1 MKTIFR
7 FLSLAVLAAGFIAAG
22 NTAGFAQDACADV
35 DGQTA
40 LYTKFT
46 GVYGKNDEASLTTA
60 VDSGKQFLEK
70 YGECATVKEQAD
82 YMKKAVPALEAQL
95 TKVRE
100 GAATGALLKRFDTAI
115 QAKNYDDAYA
125 AGNEFVSKFPN
136 SPAAINLIVS
146 MGQIGIRESY
156 PPKKNYKYNNDT
168 LKYAKMA
175 IDQLNAGA
183 KPKKDGT
190 YGAFEYSCASKEEC
204 ISVLTYGQGYITYYA
219 QDNKKAALPIL
230 YQVTQLPGVAK
241 DNPAVYATLGDYYFI
256 DVKRLADEVQAKI
269 KELQAAPDADKP
281 AKDAEVKAKI
291 AELNGYSE
299 RALEYYSRAY
309 KLTKDDAAS
318 KAYKDGIYNQIKGIY
333 NVRFAKTDGVDAY
346 ISQAMSKPL
355 PDPTSPVTPISDPE
369 PSKDASTTTGSTT
382 TAPAATPATTP
393 AKPATPAAKPTVPT
407 KPASVNSGTTTAK
420 KAGAASATKAKP
432 AAARKAGSN

>member
-22 NTAGFAQDACADV
+22 NTTGFAQDACADV

-46 GVYGKNDEASLTTA
+46 GVYGKNDEASLRTA

-70 YGECATVKEQAD
+70 YGACEPVKEQAD
-82 YMKKAVPALEAQL
+82 YLKKAVPALEKQL
-95 TKVRE
+95 SDVVDRANVSKI
-100 GAATGALLKRFDTAI
+100 LKSFDDAVK
-115 QAKNYDDAYA
+115 AEKYDDAYA
-125 AGNEFVSKFPN
+125 AGNEFISKYPN
-136 SPAAINLIVS
+136 HPAAINLIVS

-168 LKYAKMA
+168 LRYAKMA

-183 KPKKDGT
+183 KAKPDGT
-190 YGAFEYSCASKEEC
+190 YGAFQYSCASKEEC
-204 ISVLTYGQGYITYYA
+204 ISLLTYGQGYITYYA
-219 QDNKKAALPIL
+219 QDNKQAALPIL
-230 YQVTQLPGVAK
+230 YHVTQLPGAAK
-241 DNPAVYATLGDYYFI
+241 NNPAVYATLGDYYFI

-346 ISQAMSKPL
+346 IAQAMAKPL
-355 PDPTSPVTPISDPE
+355 PDPTSPVAPISDPE
-369 PSKDASTTTGSTT
+369 PSKDASTSTGSATT
-382 TAPAATPATTP
+382 TPSTTPAATP
-393 AKPATPAAKPTVPT
+393 KPATPAANKPAAPT
-407 KPASVNSGTTTAK
+407 KPASVNTGNATAK
-420 KAGAASATKAKP
+420 KAGAATATKAKP
-432 AAARKAGSN
+432 AATRKAGSN